1 MSGVR
6 SRFGATREPP
16 GEQIDSGGINAQ
28 TSRALRNHL
37 RIGNYFASYEERAGN
52 MSKRAL
58 ITGVTGQDGAYLS
71 QLLLAQGYEVY
82 GSYRR
87 SSSPSLW
94 RLDAL
99 GVTKQIKPVTLDLLE
114 FSNILKVIDKVRPH
128 EVYNLAS
135 QSFVG
140 VSFEQP
146 LYTADV
152 DALGVARLLEA
163 VRTVD
168 PGIRYYQAST
178 SEMFGRARSSPQ
190 TETTAFYPRSPYGV
204 AKLFAH
210 WTTVNHRECY
220 GMHASSG
227 ILFNH
232 ESPMRGLDF
241 VTRKITAGLARIRQ
255 GQQDVLELGNIDAKR
270 DWGFAGDYVHGM
282 WLMVQQER
290 ADDYLLATGE
300 VRSVRDFI
308 DCAAQVAGFTLNWH
322 GEGAGQH
329 AIDRVSGKTVVRVN
343 PDFYRPAEID
353 LLTGD
358 PNKAEQQLGW
368 KRQVSFP
375 RLVEMMVEAD
385 LERAQKGTLGP

>member
-1 MSGVR
+1 MHG
-6 SRFGATREPP
+6 T
-16 GEQIDSGGINAQ
+16 
-28 TSRALRNHL
+28 
-37 RIGNYFASYEERAGN
+37 
-52 MSKRAL
+52 
-58 ITGVTGQDGAYLS
+58 
-71 QLLLAQGYEVY
+71 
-82 GSYRR
+82 YRR

-99 GVTKQIKPVTLDLLE
+99 GVTKHIKPVSLDLLE
-114 FSNILKVIDKVRPH
+114 FSNILKVVSHVRPH

-163 VRTVD
+163 IRTVD
-168 PGIRYYQAST
+168 PAIRFYQAST
-178 SEMFGRARSSPQ
+178 SEMFGRAHTSPQ

-232 ESPMRGLDF
+232 ESPLRGADF
-241 VTRKITAGLARIRQ
+241 VTRKITAGLARIRC
-255 GQQDVLELGNIDAKR
+255 GQQEVLELGNLEAKR
-270 DWGFAGDYVHGM
+270 DWGFAGDYVQGM
-282 WLMVQQER
+282 WLMVQQAK
-290 ADDYLLATGE
+290 ADDFLLATGE
-300 VRSVRDFI
+300 VRSVHDFV
-308 DCAAQVAGFTLNWH
+308 DHAAKAAGFRLEWQGSGVDTKAINLAN
-322 GEGAGQH
+322 GQ
-329 AIDRVSGKTVVRVN
+329 VVVRVN
-343 PDFYRPAEID
+343 PSFYRPAEID

-358 PNKAEQQLGW
+358 PGKAERELGW
-368 KRQVSFP
+368 RRQTTFTQ
-375 RLVEMMVEAD
+375 LVEKMVAAD
-385 LERAQKGTLGP
+385 CDRAAKGQLST